1 LKASNVLLLCAW
13 VMTSAVA
20 SEPSK
25 GPAQQISEGASAI
38 GAGSMTVVRGSANG
52 LAGAGKWVITGVETS
67 GDAVVLTVRK
77 IGSDLSDVGEI
88 SLRGTREAVGTT
100 SFVVGESVHVTFFAA
115 GVALSYAGQVLAF
128 LPNET
133 GRQLLHRERLS

>member
-1 LKASNVLLLCAW
+1 MNASNALLLCAW

-20 SEPSK
+20 AEPSK

-52 LAGAGKWVITGVETS
+52 LAGAGRLVITGVETS
-67 GDAVVLTVRK
+67 GDAVVVTARK
-77 IGSDLSDVGEI
+77 IGGDLSDAGEI
-88 SLRGTREAVGTT
+88 SLRGTREAVGTA

-115 GVALSYAGQVLAF
+115 GVALSYAGKVLAF
-128 LPNET
+128 IPNEM
-133 GRQLLHRERLS
+133 GRQLLHREKLS